1 MISEPSKNL
10 SRIRLFSRKTKRKS
24 LLFLRHLVVVFLIW
38 LIGGFPTL
46 VYALPEDGQIV
57 SGSGTITEPTATS
70 MQIDQFT
77 GEMII
82 NWNSFNIGG
91 SESVNFTQPSSSA
104 IALNRVIGTDPSLLL
119 GNLTANGQVFIVNGS
134 GVFFGPG
141 SKIDTHGLI
150 ATTMGISDQDFL
162 DQNYNFSQDIDN
174 PLTSVINEGTISTTS
189 YVGLLAPA
197 VANRGTIVASLG
209 SVDLAAGKAATLD
222 FTGDGLIS
230 FEVTEAV
237 SGTVTDKDGNVL
249 QDRVSNSGLIQADG
263 GQVRMTAKDAG
274 DVIRHVVNME
284 GTIQANT
291 VVEKEGRVFL
301 TGGSSGVVNVSGTIT
316 ASGDDVGEEGGTVHV
331 LGEMVGLFDNAV
343 VNVSGDAGGGE
354 VLIGGD
360 FQGKNAE
367 VQNAFR
373 TYVGEDAVIDASA
386 GTSGDGGK
394 VIVWADDVTRF
405 YGSVLATGGSLS
417 GDGGFVE
424 VSGKGTLNFHALQIA
439 LGAVNGVDGVL
450 LLDPLNITISSSA
463 DSNTA
468 GFTAGSDDTE
478 AFAEDSGLTSNF
490 DVTASSG
497 SFNGVTG
504 TIELQATNDITVSA
518 AWNIATS
525 TGNSNVSV
533 VLRAGNDINIDQA
546 ITLDG
551 TGTLTIEADGNTANG
566 AGDLVFGASGSFTT
580 GGGNIDITAN
590 DIDLTS
596 GSINAGA
603 GTVTLLVSD
612 GGAIALGASGVGMV
626 ISGTELQNITAT
638 NLTIGDATNGD
649 ITVEG
654 ITGANT
660 INITGLTTLN
670 ANNTGA
676 SINFSS
682 TASIFTNALTLNAN
696 FGVTMNVSLTVGG
709 AIVLDSDSDN
719 NGAGD
724 FSVADGQTV
733 NSSNNS
739 LTITANDIN
748 LNTSGALN
756 TGSGDITIL
765 VSDGGTIGVG
775 AASGDMQITDAELGN
790 ITANN
795 LTIGD
800 STGGNISI
808 STVTAANTNTISG
821 TITLDASGS
830 GKLIST
836 DNSTS
841 VFENALTLTANT
853 SITVA
858 GDLSTNQ
865 GDLNFNGAM
874 IIGEANT
881 PTVSTGAGAGDI
893 TVTGAITGT
902 TGGSAETLILLAG
915 TGAVTLAA
923 VGAGDTTGLV
933 NFTISSSGSATFGGA
948 VNLPTP
954 GVLAVTSTGDI
965 TGTAASI
972 TVVATSSFT
981 TSGTG
986 TITLTNASNVFTGGI
1001 TLSSGTGAVQLT
1013 DSSATILATST
1024 LGGNL
1029 TVTSSGA
1036 ITQAGSLTV
1045 SGTSSFTSTGGDI
1058 TLTDGSNDLGANLTL
1073 DVNNS
1078 FNVVTTSTLTDLTL
1092 TVSSSSSS
1100 TYALSASNIS
1110 AFNLSDTGSNIQ
1122 IGTLTATALNF
1133 GLTVDTD
1140 TVTTSG
1146 AMSVGTG
1153 SLSVT
1158 TSEPSGNGS
1167 ITISNTLA
1175 AGSLTLDANGQQSDV
1190 NINNVV
1196 TIASGGAVT
1205 LTADDA
1211 INFSSSGSITASGA
1225 GNISLQSNT
1234 DALAGGSD
1242 AIAMTDG
1249 STIDAGSGTL
1259 TLTSTGANS
1268 GDITVGELTT
1278 TNSTASA
1285 VTVTADAAIVDGG
1298 DTDVDIVAT
1307 SGTIN
1312 LIGAT
1317 SIGSGDAIETNT
1329 AVLVLDSN
1337 GGIEIANTTTTLTD
1351 LTMTIDPASNPT
1363 YALSSTGLTTFSLA
1377 ASGGD
1382 ITTFVVDSSTALNF
1396 SLNTDTGSIT
1406 TSGAMDVGTGSFSL
1420 TNNDTGTGSAINF
1433 SNTLAAG
1440 SLILDANG
1448 QFSDINISAALAITS
1463 AGAVTLTADD
1473 AVNINSGGSITA
1485 SGAGNVSITAN
1496 DVTTDGNSFDVIQM
1510 SSGTSIDAGSG
1521 TITLSA
1527 VGTNATNNTLR
1538 QLTTT
1543 NSSSTALVINALGN
1557 VAFNDTVNVTGDIS
1571 VTSSGNISQTAALTI
1586 GGASSFD
1593 TSASTGTITL
1603 TNTSNDFTGAVTL
1616 ASGTGAVQI
1625 FDSATLILA
1634 TSTTLGGNLTA
1645 SADNG
1650 LTISGDLTSTGN
1662 MTLEGDANNSSDGTD
1677 NISITSGVTLN
1688 SGGTLT
1694 MDATTGGITAVGSAV
1709 FTATSGITINDTLS
1723 VSTGTV
1729 TFNNAASIA
1738 GLSLTAGTIDGAGDI
1753 TVTGAMTWSG
1763 GTISGTRTL
1772 TTDTGVTT
1780 TMSASSAATL
1790 DTNVTWENDGT
1801 IDWNFS
1807 SSDFAIDG
1815 TLNNKSGAD
1824 FNLQHTTNNAD
1835 ITGSG
1840 TVNNLSGAT
1849 MTLNA
1854 AATDTDF
1861 APTFNNTG
1869 TVTVTQGDLQL
1880 NGDGTDT
1887 GTYTVASGETLSF
1900 FNASGTRDLQSGSSI
1915 SGAGNVNLGGTGTRT
1930 IAGTYSVTGTTTL
1943 SSGTNT
1949 FSSSG
1954 TIGMD
1959 TLTVSGGTNTFSSS
1973 SLSATGTFTLSGA
1986 GTISTSGTDL
1996 SISAVD
2002 FDLTSTAISA
2012 GAGKVTI
2019 TQSAGGTIGLGAT
2032 AGAMTISDTELDL
2045 ISATNVQIG
2054 DGTVGSITV
2063 DGISNTS
2070 VTGTLTLIT
2079 GGTLGFNTTASSIT
2093 NALTFVAGND
2103 VTQTVALTV
2112 GGNASFTTSNGS
2124 IQLNNASNDL
2134 GTNLTIS
2141 VTSLIDVVTTSTLTD
2156 LDITLDPA
2164 IASGTY
2170 SIVDS
2175 GNLTFTVTDAG
2186 TDLTLTEIS
2195 VSSGNLN
2202 LSLTTATGAIN
2213 LGDTPGIS
2221 VGAGNVTL
2229 VSTSGAIEE
2238 INNNTN
2244 TNITTT
2250 GTVSMTGLGGIGTNS
2265 AIDISGSNNLIV
2277 DADQGIQ
2284 VASATTLTDLTVT
2297 VDPGSTTDTYSITD
2311 GGNLTFAMTDSGTDI
2326 TLTTMSVS
2334 SGSINFNLTTD
2345 TGDITLG
2352 TIDTGTSGNLGVTA
2366 TSGAIT
2372 QSSSATVGGTSSF
2385 TVTGTN
2391 VATLTNASND
2401 FIGAVTLASGTGA
2414 VQLVDTTATSL
2425 AASTLGGTLV
2435 VTSGGAITQTGDLSV
2450 TGAATFITTTD
2461 GSNIILDSSGNAFS
2475 SQVSLLADTA
2485 GNETFGNITFVDSA
2499 EISLDAS
2506 ATGDGDLFIDA
2517 STDGAV
2523 GGILNLTATT
2533 GDITQNIALAV
2544 TGTSSFTVSNTN
2556 AITLTNTSN
2565 DFTSTVTLSSG
2576 TGAVQLTDSTDTI
2589 LAASTLGGNLTVLS
2603 SGAITQTGALSVTGT
2618 SDFTVSGSNA
2628 MTLTQANVF
2637 TGAVTLSSGT
2647 GAAQITD
2654 SGTLILAASTLGGDL
2669 TASAD
2674 NGLTINGDLTTTGD
2688 MTLEGDANNS
2698 SDGTDTISLASAITL
2713 DSGGNMT
2720 LDATTSGISAT
2731 GSATLKAKGDLNIN
2745 NDFISLGRLTL
2756 TADSDASGVGDF
2768 KLASGATITTNNND
2782 LDLAGANIDISSGTA
2797 DAGSGAATFSITQSI
2812 TADGTNLA
2820 NLTAGSLEINVAG
2833 DFIVDGVT
2841 SSELTNVS
2849 GLLTLKSTGDI
2860 TFQNNASSHD
2870 GAVTVLADDDI
2881 NVKVD
2886 VTSDGD
2892 FTATADNDDDDIGDF
2907 ILDTGATVTSSN
2919 GNIDITAVSITENG
2933 TLDASG
2939 TITRT
2944 EATSTAS
2951 TEEAEDVDQGTSSTF
2966 VQDFTS
2972 PAESGC

>member
-82 NWNSFNIGG
+82 NWNSFIIGG

-1175 AGSLTLDANGQQSDV
+1175 AGSLTLDANGQQLDV

-1849 MTLNA
+1849 
-1854 AATDTDF
+1854 
-1861 APTFNNTG
+1861 
-1869 TVTVTQGDLQL
+1869 
-1880 NGDGTDT
+1880 
-1887 GTYTVASGETLSF
+1887 
-1900 FNASGTRDLQSGSSI
+1900 
-1915 SGAGNVNLGGTGTRT
+1915 
-1930 IAGTYSVTGTTTL
+1930 
-1943 SSGTNT
+1943 
-1949 FSSSG
+1949 
-1954 TIGMD
+1954 
-1959 TLTVSGGTNTFSSS
+1959 
-1973 SLSATGTFTLSGA
+1973 
-1986 GTISTSGTDL
+1986 
-1996 SISAVD
+1996 
-2002 FDLTSTAISA
+2002 
-2012 GAGKVTI
+2012 
-2019 TQSAGGTIGLGAT
+2019 
-2032 AGAMTISDTELDL
+2032 
-2045 ISATNVQIG
+2045 
-2054 DGTVGSITV
+2054 
-2063 DGISNTS
+2063 
-2070 VTGTLTLIT
+2070 
-2079 GGTLGFNTTASSIT
+2079 
-2093 NALTFVAGND
+2093 
-2103 VTQTVALTV
+2103 
-2112 GGNASFTTSNGS
+2112 
-2124 IQLNNASNDL
+2124 
-2134 GTNLTIS
+2134 
-2141 VTSLIDVVTTSTLTD
+2141 
-2156 LDITLDPA
+2156 
-2164 IASGTY
+2164 
-2170 SIVDS
+2170 
-2175 GNLTFTVTDAG
+2175 
-2186 TDLTLTEIS
+2186 
-2195 VSSGNLN
+2195 
-2202 LSLTTATGAIN
+2202 
-2213 LGDTPGIS
+2213 
-2221 VGAGNVTL
+2221 
-2229 VSTSGAIEE
+2229 
-2238 INNNTN
+2238 
-2244 TNITTT
+2244 
-2250 GTVSMTGLGGIGTNS
+2250 
-2265 AIDISGSNNLIV
+2265 
-2277 DADQGIQ
+2277 
-2284 VASATTLTDLTVT
+2284 
-2297 VDPGSTTDTYSITD
+2297 
-2311 GGNLTFAMTDSGTDI
+2311 
-2326 TLTTMSVS
+2326 
-2334 SGSINFNLTTD
+2334 
-2345 TGDITLG
+2345 
-2352 TIDTGTSGNLGVTA
+2352 
-2366 TSGAIT
+2366 
-2372 QSSSATVGGTSSF
+2372 
-2385 TVTGTN
+2385 
-2391 VATLTNASND
+2391 
-2401 FIGAVTLASGTGA
+2401 
-2414 VQLVDTTATSL
+2414 
-2425 AASTLGGTLV
+2425 
-2435 VTSGGAITQTGDLSV
+2435 
-2450 TGAATFITTTD
+2450 
-2461 GSNIILDSSGNAFS
+2461 
-2475 SQVSLLADTA
+2475 
-2485 GNETFGNITFVDSA
+2485 
-2499 EISLDAS
+2499 
-2506 ATGDGDLFIDA
+2506 
-2517 STDGAV
+2517 
-2523 GGILNLTATT
+2523 
-2533 GDITQNIALAV
+2533 
-2544 TGTSSFTVSNTN
+2544 
-2556 AITLTNTSN
+2556 
-2565 DFTSTVTLSSG
+2565 
-2576 TGAVQLTDSTDTI
+2576 
-2589 LAASTLGGNLTVLS
+2589 
-2603 SGAITQTGALSVTGT
+2603 
-2618 SDFTVSGSNA
+2618 
-2628 MTLTQANVF
+2628 
-2637 TGAVTLSSGT
+2637 
-2647 GAAQITD
+2647 
-2654 SGTLILAASTLGGDL
+2654 
-2669 TASAD
+2669 
-2674 NGLTINGDLTTTGD
+2674 
-2688 MTLEGDANNS
+2688 
-2698 SDGTDTISLASAITL
+2698 
-2713 DSGGNMT
+2713 
-2720 LDATTSGISAT
+2720 
-2731 GSATLKAKGDLNIN
+2731 
-2745 NDFISLGRLTL
+2745 
-2756 TADSDASGVGDF
+2756 
-2768 KLASGATITTNNND
+2768 
-2782 LDLAGANIDISSGTA
+2782 
-2797 DAGSGAATFSITQSI
+2797 
-2812 TADGTNLA
+2812 
-2820 NLTAGSLEINVAG
+2820 
-2833 DFIVDGVT
+2833 
-2841 SSELTNVS
+2841 
-2849 GLLTLKSTGDI
+2849 
-2860 TFQNNASSHD
+2860 
-2870 GAVTVLADDDI
+2870 
-2881 NVKVD
+2881 
-2886 VTSDGD
+2886 
-2892 FTATADNDDDDIGDF
+2892 
-2907 ILDTGATVTSSN
+2907 
-2919 GNIDITAVSITENG
+2919 
-2933 TLDASG
+2933 
-2939 TITRT
+2939 
-2944 EATSTAS
+2944 
-2951 TEEAEDVDQGTSSTF
+2951 
-2966 VQDFTS
+2966 
-2972 PAESGC
+2972 